1 MKGNVMCKV
10 TETQYMRGQQ
20 HLGTLQEDAISK
32 KDLTEVGP

>member
-1 MKGNVMCKV
+1 MCKV